1 MSLKKKLQQFFKK
14 FAQEVFF
21 LIYGKI
27 TIKKDYNFLDQN
39 SLNKIDPMI
48 IDNIRYNCFTITN
61 GRIYTDLVENVAI
74 ISNNI
79 LIPGACFQKINGNL
93 VNEKSNI
100 CLKKGTPRIKVRKNG
115 KLLALIQ
122 DASEN
127 NYSHWLLDIL
137 PRIKIFEENNSIEQ
151 IDHFLFPELKHSF
164 QYETLKIL
172 DIPLNKVISDK
183 KNRHIESETLIATDH
198 PWHKKGNIHDEMK
211 NIPEWIILWLREKF
225 LKYSENTNICDK
237 IYIDRSDS
245 LFNHCQII
253 NSKEVW
259 QFLKEKGFKRF
270 KLSEINFKNQIGL
283 FNSARIIIG
292 AHGAG
297 LSNIIFSKPET
308 KVIEI
313 RPENH
318 VNEVFS
324 KISKINN
331 LNYKKILSNHSRL
344 SINNKIG
351 NILVNIDD
359 ISKLLD

>member
-151 IDHFLFPELKHSF
+151 IDHLSL
-164 QYETLKIL
+164 I
-172 DIPLNKVISDK
+172 
-183 KNRHIESETLIATDH
+183 HI
-198 PWHKKGNIHDEMK
+198 
-211 NIPEWIILWLREKF
+211 
-225 LKYSENTNICDK
+225 
-237 IYIDRSDS
+237 
-245 LFNHCQII
+245 
-253 NSKEVW
+253 
-259 QFLKEKGFKRF
+259 
-270 KLSEINFKNQIGL
+270 
-283 FNSARIIIG
+283 
-292 AHGAG
+292 
-297 LSNIIFSKPET
+297 
-308 KVIEI
+308 
-313 RPENH
+313 
-318 VNEVFS
+318 
-324 KISKINN
+324 
-331 LNYKKILSNHSRL
+331 
-344 SINNKIG
+344 
-351 NILVNIDD
+351 
-359 ISKLLD
+359 